1 MNYEF
6 RNQTLNST
14 ITYMDYIE
22 YFVPN
27 LFLII
32 SLWNIYNIQYS
43 IWTMS
48 G

>member
-1 MNYEF
+1 MDYEF
-6 RNQTLNST
+6 RNQTSNSKV
-14 ITYMDYIE
+14 TYIDYIE

-32 SLWNIYNIQYS
+32 KLMDIYNTQYS